1 METIAS
7 LIATVWGWFKA
18 AAFAVVALFA
28 AEPPQDLAFAGY
40 VEVELTRISAPTAG
54 TLAALGVARGDTVRA
69 GQLIAQLDATA
80 ELAAVTEARA
90 RVTQAQAQLADLTK
104 GRRTPEIDALQAQRT
119 QAEAAFALSDAEYRR
134 LVQLVAEG
142 IQTPRSLDAAKAAYD
157 RDRARISEL
166 DAQIAAAQLGAR
178 DDQVRAAQALV
189 NALRATTEQAEFRL
203 SQRTVSAPFDARVVD
218 TIYATGEVVP
228 AAAPIV
234 TLQAPGKV
242 KVRFFVPEAALAS
255 LCVGATVQVGCDGCA
270 APRTARVT
278 YIAPQAEFTPPV
290 IFSRENRGKLS
301 FLVEALPED
310 AAGLH
315 AGLPVEVVLP

>member
-1 METIAS
+1 METIGNWIAAS
-7 LIATVWGWFKA
+7 WGWGKA
-18 AAFAVVALFA
+18 AVFAVFGLFA
-28 AEPPQDLAFAGY
+28 AEPPHDVAFAGY
-40 VEVELTRISAPTAG
+40 VEVELTRISAPAGG
-54 TLAALGVARGDTVRA
+54 TLAAVAVSRGEAVKA

-119 QAEAAFALSDAEYRR
+119 QAEAAFALSDTEYRR

-142 IQTPRSLDAAKAAYD
+142 IQTPRSLDAAKSAYD
-157 RDRARISEL
+157 RDRARIAEL

-189 NALRATTEQAEFRL
+189 NALRATADQAEFRL
-203 SQRTVSAPFDARVVD
+203 SQRTVSAPFGARVVD
-218 TIYATGEVVP
+218 TIYTTGEVVP
-228 AAAPIV
+228 AAAAIV

-242 KVRFFVPEAALAS
+242 KVRFFVPEAQLAN
-255 LCVGATVQVGCDGCA
+255 VRIGAAVTVGCDGCA
-270 APRTARVT
+270 NRAARVT
-278 YIAPQAEFTPPV
+278 YVAPQAEFTPPV

-301 FLVEALPED
+301 FLVEAVPDD

-315 AGLPVEVVLP
+315 AGLPVEVTLP